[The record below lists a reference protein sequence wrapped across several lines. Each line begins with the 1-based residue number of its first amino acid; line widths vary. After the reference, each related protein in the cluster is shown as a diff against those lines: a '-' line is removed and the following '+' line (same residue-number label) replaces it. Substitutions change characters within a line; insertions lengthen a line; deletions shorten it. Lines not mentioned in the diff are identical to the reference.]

1 MATLKVIKN
10 GTFENGDDVYQIG
23 YEDKEGVIHI
33 VDFSVMPR
41 NEANSKLSELK
52 DVEDKPVEMERA
64 RNSTGHYI
72 ADDPSTPDVNEAYK
86 PKKKPA
92 AKKKA
97 VAKKK
102 KK

>member
-33 VDFSVMPR
+33 VDFSVMFKD
-41 NEANSKLSELK
+41 EADSKLSELK
-52 DVEDKPVEMERA
+52 DDEVKPVEMERA
-64 RNSTGHYI
+64 RNSTGHYV
-72 ADDPSTPDVNEAYK
+72 ADDPSTPDVNEAFV